1 MGNELPKIDPV
12 TFDVLVGGPELIWG
26 IGAIAKALNLSESTV
41 KRLAKDP
48 GFPVSKPSGRYFAY
62 RADLILWLRS
72 K

>member
-1 MGNELPKIDPV
+1 MSDERPQIDPV
-12 TFDVLVGGPELIWG
+12 TFDALVGGPEMIWG

-48 GFPVSKPSGRYFAY
+48 ACPVSRPSGRYFVY
-62 RADLILWLRS
+62 RSELVRWLRS